1 MVLERQL
8 SILGPDG
15 CIVNDLSHESCLIEG
30 PKIASKAI
38 DVIDVR

>member
-8 SILGPDG
+8 SILVSIG
-15 CIVNDLSHESCLIEG
+15 CVIIELSHDLCLIEG
-30 PKIASKAI
+30 LKIASKAI

>member
-8 SILGPDG
+8 SILGSNA
-15 CIVNDLSHESCLIEG
+15 CIINDLLHDLCLIEG